1 MKFMKKQII
10 VIHGGDSFKTHQE
23 FLDFLKNLEVTLD
36 DFRPHKDWKT
46 TLQDE
51 LGEKFDVLLPR
62 MPNKSNAKFIEWKI
76 WFERMFPF
84 LNQEVILVGHSLGG
98 MFLAKYLSGNDF
110 PKKIKQLHLV
120 AAPHNKTG
128 DIADLLLPKSLNR
141 LSKQVENTYF
151 YYSRDDKIVPIT
163 EMKEYKK
170 QLPKSKYI
178 IFKNRGHFRQEKFPE
193 LVKVLKVN
201 S

>member
-1 MKFMKKQII
+1 MKKQII
-10 VIHGGDSFKTHQE
+10 VIHGGDSFKTHQK
-23 FLDFLKNLEVTLD
+23 FLHFLKNIEVTLD
-36 DFRPHKDWKT
+36 DFRRHKDWKT

-51 LGEKFDVLLPR
+51 LGKKFDVLLPR

-76 WFERMFPF
+76 WFERLFPF
-84 LNQEVILVGHSLGG
+84 LNKEVILVGHSLGG
-98 MFLAKYLSGNDF
+98 MFLVKYLSGNNF
-110 PKKIKQLHLV
+110 PKHIQQLHLV

-141 LSKQVENTYF
+141 LSKQAENIYF
-151 YYSRDDKIVPIT
+151 YYSRDDGIVPIS

-170 QLPKSKYI
+170 QLPTAKYI
-178 IFKNRGHFRQEKFPE
+178 IFKNHGHFRQEKFPE
-193 LVKVLKVN
+193 LIKLLKMH